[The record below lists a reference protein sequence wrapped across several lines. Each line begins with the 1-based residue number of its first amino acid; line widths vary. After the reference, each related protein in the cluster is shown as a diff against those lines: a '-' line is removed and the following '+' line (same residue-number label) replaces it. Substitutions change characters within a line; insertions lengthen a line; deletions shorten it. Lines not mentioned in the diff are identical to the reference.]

1 MAGLTDVTK
10 DFAKRFD
17 VTQAEARKCIEFVCD
32 NIVDRLSNGETV
44 SIRGFG
50 VFKVKDIGER
60 TIKNPQTGEPAHLDA
75 SIRCCFTATE
85 AMKNKIKLAKGLITE
100 EQAGVTAT
108 ETAGDE
114 EVAATEAAE

>member
-32 NIVDRLSNGETV
+32 NIVDRLAAGETV

-100 EQAGVTAT
+100 EQAGVTNAEGT
-108 ETAGDE
+108 D
-114 EVAATEAAE
+114 EAAASEAE